1 MIQIRRGP
9 WKQYAYGAKYGR
21 DHGTILYEEETS
33 GLLQCYYRT
42 LLLKYIEVYSLVTVA
57 EFISLTADHSQGV
70 GAVYDPLSQSGGCG
84 TEYYS

>member
-1 MIQIRRGP
+1 MGQNMVGITELYCTKKKHRGCCSV
-9 WKQYAYGAKYGR
+9 
-21 DHGTILYEEETS
+21 IIE
-33 GLLQCYYRT
+33 